1 MSGLR
6 AYQPHGKPI
15 KGDVMTIDTQS
26 LLQHP
31 SRVKVKG
38 GIAELRRAAKGYRC
52 SKCHKLIP
60 AGDYYYAIFI
70 GGGGLSSIKF
80 PQRQHVEG

>member
-1 MSGLR
+1 MEDR
-6 AYQPHGKPI
+6 QR
-15 KGDVMTIDTQS
+15 
-26 LLQHP
+26 LQQLP

-52 SKCHKLIP
+52 SKCHEPIL

-70 GGGGLSSIKF
+70 GGGGLGSIKF
-80 PQRQHVEG
+80 PERQHCDCIEKEE